1 MTQIV
6 TTFGKPGAVVF
17 GAANVDISASTAM
30 ALAAG
35 DSTPGCVT
43 TAAGGVGRNIAENLA
58 RLGHPTQ
65 LVSAVGD
72 DLQGQFL
79 LDHTRRAGVDVSAC
93 SVLPGQT
100 TGTYL
105 SINQPDGSLLAAVND
120 MAVLGLLTPSHLS
133 HQTAQLANASAWVI
147 DCNLSEVCVKWAM
160 LNSLE
165 KAIFVDGVSSYKC
178 LKIKPYLAQIH
189 TLKINRLE
197 AQALTGLPVD
207 CAAQAI
213 AAAQSLCALG
223 TQNVVVSLGGGGVC
237 WSSLGDHGQLPAI
250 EVSVVNSN
258 GAGDALT
265 AGLVHGALAGW
276 PLDQAVRFA
285 NACAALTMLSASA
298 NHPDLSEANL
308 SQLLA
313 PRRAGLIQP

>member
-1 MTQIV
+1 MTQIL
-6 TTFGKPGAVVF
+6 TTIGKLGAVVF
-17 GAANVDISASTAM
+17 GAANVDIAATTTL

-58 RLGHPTQ
+58 RLGHPIQ

-105 SINQPDGSLLAAVND
+105 SLNNPDGSLLAAVND
-120 MAVLGLLTPSHLS
+120 MAVLGLLTPDILAH
-133 HQTAQLANASAWVI
+133 HAARLANVGAWVV
-147 DCNLSEVCVKWAM
+147 DCNLSEACIKWVM
-160 LNSLE
+160 HNSS
-165 KAIFVDGVSSYKC
+165 ANPVFVDGVSTHKC
-178 LKIKPYLAQIH
+178 LKVLPYLAQIH

-197 AQALTGLPVD
+197 AQALTGLPVES
-207 CAAQAI
+207 AAQAL

-223 TQNVVVSLGGGGVC
+223 TQNVVVSLGSGGVC
-237 WSSLGDHGQLPAI
+237 WSSLGGHGQLPAI
-250 EVSVVNSN
+250 QVSVVNSN

-265 AGLVHGALAGW
+265 AGLAHGALAGW

-298 NHPDLSEANL
+298 NHPDLSETNASRVL
-308 SQLLA
+308 EQH
-313 PRRAGLIQP
+313 

>member
-1 MTQIV
+1 MTQIL
-6 TTFGKPGAVVF
+6 TTISKLGAVVF
-17 GAANVDISASTAM
+17 GAANVDISATTTL

-35 DSTPGCVT
+35 DSTPGHIT

-72 DLQGQFL
+72 DLQGHFL

-105 SINQPDGSLLAAVND
+105 LMNNPDGSLLAAVND
-120 MAVLGLLTPSHLS
+120 MAVLGLLTPSHLA
-133 HQTAQLANASAWVI
+133 HRAAQIANARGWVM
-147 DCNLSEVCVKWAM
+147 DCNLSEACIEWIM
-160 LNSLE
+160 LNSLD
-165 KAIFVDGVSSYKC
+165 KAIFVDGVSSHKC
-178 LKIKPYLAQIH
+178 LKILPYLAQIH

-197 AQALTGLPVD
+197 AQALTSLPVES
-207 CAAQAI
+207 AAQAI

-223 TQNVVVSLGGGGVC
+223 VQNVVVSLGSGGVC
-237 WSSLGDHGQLPAI
+237 WSSLGGHGQLPATQ
-250 EVSVVNSN
+250 VSVVNSN

-285 NACAALTMLSASA
+285 NACAALTMRSASA
-298 NHPDLSEANL
+298 NHPDLNETNASR
-308 SQLLA
+308 LLA
-313 PRRAGLIQP
+313 PH